1 MLLTRCFGLSL
12 SDQYWVQPED
22 SGLTWKQINF
32 FENPFSED
40 VGDVLLGKATDAAGF
55 DLRSPD
61 NTSDG
66 YLKKRWKIIG
76 GKRCLLKAGSNPFM
90 QQPFNEAAASL
101 VAQRLGIPHVPY
113 TLLWDEGVPYSVCE
127 DFINAGHGTG
137 QRVAGVAD
145 GEKGQQ
151 HLGSNQ
157 HYLNC
162 CRALGVADIALAVD
176 QMIVL
181 DYLIANEDRHQNNF
195 GLIRDANTLEWLGA
209 APIFDSGSS
218 LGYDKL
224 PPQILSPA

>member
-1 MLLTRCFGLSL
+1 MLLHRCFGLSL

-113 TLLWDEGVPYSVCE
+113 TLLWDEGVPTASVR
-127 DFINAGHGTG
+127 ISSRRTRNWSARG
-137 QRVAGVAD
+137 RVMQTV
-145 GEKGQQ
+145 K
-151 HLGSNQ
+151 
-157 HYLNC
+157 
-162 CRALGVADIALAVD
+162 R
-176 QMIVL
+176 
-181 DYLIANEDRHQNNF
+181 
-195 GLIRDANTLEWLGA
+195 TT
-209 APIFDSGSS
+209 APRSIS
-218 LGYDKL
+218 
-224 PPQILSPA
+224 IT